1 MLEGKRLNELKMRR
15 RKKKERKKKKKKKEA
30 QNPSMTSLP
39 SDSWERV
46 H

>member
-1 MLEGKRLNELKMRR
+1 MKT
-15 RKKKERKKKKKKKEA
+15 ERKKQQQRRKEETKNKTKKE
-30 QNPSMTSLP
+30 QNPFMTSLP